1 MSITAQCKLFGE
13 TAKEV
18 KLEGLDKTWTPSD
31 VYDVCEDKLGV
42 KIKSVENL
50 EDVMAEAQYMAESK
64 EEI

>member
-1 MSITAQCKLFGE
+1 MSMVAQCKLFNG
-13 TAKEV
+13 TTKEV

-50 EDVMAEAQYMAESK
+50 EDIMTEVQYMAESK

>member
-1 MSITAQCKLFGE
+1 MSMIAQCKLFDE
-13 TAKEV
+13 TIKEV
-18 KLEGLDKTWTPSD
+18 KLEGLDKTWTPLD

-50 EDVMAEAQYMAESK
+50 EDIMAEVQYMSECK

>member
-1 MSITAQCKLFGE
+1 MSMVAQCKLFDE
-13 TAKEV
+13 TTKEV

-31 VYDVCEDKLGV
+31 VYDVCEDNLGV

-50 EDVMAEAQYMAESK
+50 EDIMAEVQYMAESK

>member
-1 MSITAQCKLFGE
+1 MSMVAQCKLFDE
-13 TAKEV
+13 TIKEV

-50 EDVMAEAQYMAESK
+50 EDIMAEVQYMAESK